1 MQKDFSYP
9 LHIADLNQQE
19 QHYHL
24 VADAEQCKTLAQILQ
39 IVDVKSFV
47 ADIYL
52 KLHLKERRLDI
63 WGTVKADLE

>member
-39 IVDVKSFV
+39 IGITLTRIMNF
-47 ADIYL
+47 ADC
-52 KLHLKERRLDI
+52 
-63 WGTVKADLE
+63 GC